1 MPVDSDEKLISNYLG
16 GDHKSLEV
24 LIQRYLK
31 PIYNFVYQYFGN
43 LDEAEDVTQE
53 VFVKMWR
60 NLKKFNPKKSYFA
73 KIRNEQGKSFRAWIF
88 SIAKNTSIDAL
99 RKKRTIPFSEFENE
113 DGKNM
118 LIEELEDPAP
128 LPNKIFEKANLSRI
142 LKSAIEKL
150 SSKYRT
156 VLLLRYDDHF
166 TFQEIAESLDESPN
180 TIRSRHRRALIYLNK
195 ILSDS

>member
-1 MPVDSDEKLISNYLG
+1 MSLDSDEKLISNYLG
-16 GDHKSLEV
+16 GDHKSLEF

-31 PIYNFVYQYFGN
+31 PIYNFVYQYFRN
-43 LDEAEDVTQE
+43 SDEAEDVTQE

-73 KIRNEQGKSFRAWIF
+73 KIRNKQGKSFRAWVF

-99 RKKRTIPFSEFENE
+99 RKKRSIPFSEFENE
-113 DGKNM
+113 DGKN
-118 LIEELEDPAP
+118 IFVEKLEDPAP
-128 LPNKIFEKANLSRI
+128 LPNKIFEQANLTKV
-142 LKSAIEKL
+142 LNSAIEKL

-166 TFQEIAESLDESPN
+166 TFQEIAESLGESPN
-180 TIRSRHRRALIYLNK
+180 TIRSRHRRALAYLNK
-195 ILSDS
+195 ILLDS